1 MPNSN
6 NATDD
11 TQRRL
16 AQLEDRTDKQQER
29 QQEHDR
35 TLTELTTIRRT
46 LGALSIA
53 VLLSLG
59 GGIVTAVQAL
69 ARLDALERQVRDH
82 ETLPSHRGTVETIA
96 TLRGDIREVAAEVR
110 ALTNTTATVREE
122 MRSLASRMDAA
133 TPCR

>member
-1 MPNSN
+1 MPQAQS
-6 NATDD
+6 DD

-16 AQLEDRTDKQQER
+16 AQLEERTDKQQER
-29 QQEHDR
+29 QIEHDR

-69 ARLDALERQVRDH
+69 ARLDALERQVQTH
-82 ETLPSHRGTVETIA
+82 EALPSHRGTVEALA

-110 ALTNTTATVREE
+110 ALTNTTATTRDEI
-122 MRSLASRMDAA
+122 RALAARMDAS
-133 TPCR
+133 TPRR

>member
-35 TLTELTTIRRT
+35 
-46 LGALSIA
+46 AL
-53 VLLSLG
+53 L
-59 GGIVTAVQAL
+59 
-69 ARLDALERQVRDH
+69 
-82 ETLPSHRGTVETIA
+82 
-96 TLRGDIREVAAEVR
+96 R
-110 ALTNTTATVREE
+110 ALNITR
-122 MRSLASRMDAA
+122 
-133 TPCR
+133 

>member
-1 MPNSN
+1 MPQAQS
-6 NATDD
+6 DD

-69 ARLDALERQVRDH
+69 ARLDALERQVQTH
-82 ETLPSHRGTVETIA
+82 EALPSHRGTIETLA

-110 ALTNTTATVREE
+110 ALTNTTATTRDDI
-122 MRSLASRMDAA
+122 RALAARMDASA
-133 TPCR
+133 PRR

>member
-1 MPNSN
+1 MSN
-6 NATDD
+6 TTDD

-82 ETLPSHRGTVETIA
+82 EALPSHRGTVETLA

-110 ALTNTTATVREE
+110 ALTNATATTRDEI
-122 MRSLASRMDAA
+122 RALAARMDASA
-133 TPCR
+133 PRR

>member
-1 MPNSN
+1 MPPQS
-6 NATDD
+6 DD

-122 MRSLASRMDAA
+122 MRALASRMDAA
-133 TPCR
+133 TPRR